1 MMNAIEMSSRRVQR
15 TVCLMLSAVMVA
27 ASLSL
32 SVYGALTVPE
42 SAPYS
47 VTVHY

>member
-1 MMNAIEMSSRRVQR
+1 MFAAIEFSRKMQR
-15 TVCLMLSAVMVA
+15 TVCLMMSAIMVA
-27 ASLSL
+27 ASLSV
-32 SVYGALTVPE
+32 SIYGALSVPE

>member
-1 MMNAIEMSSRRVQR
+1 MFAVIDFNRRMQR

-32 SVYGALTVPE
+32 SVYGALSVPE
-42 SAPYS
+42 SAPYT

>member
-1 MMNAIEMSSRRVQR
+1 MVNAIEMSRKMQR

-27 ASLSL
+27 ATLSL
-32 SVYGALTVPE
+32 SVYGALSVPE
-42 SAPYS
+42 SVPYS

>member
-1 MMNAIEMSSRRVQR
+1 MFAASELSRRMQR

-27 ASLSL
+27 ATLSL
-32 SVYGALTVPE
+32 SVYGALLVPE
-42 SAPYS
+42 TAPYS

>member
-1 MMNAIEMSSRRVQR
+1 MFAAIEFNRKVQR

-32 SVYGALTVPE
+32 SVYGALPVPE
-42 SAPYS
+42 SAPYT

>member
-1 MMNAIEMSSRRVQR
+1 MFAAIESSRRMQR

-32 SVYGALTVPE
+32 SVYGALSVPQDV
-42 SAPYS
+42 PYS

>member
-1 MMNAIEMSSRRVQR
+1 MFAVSQFNRKVQQ
-15 TVCLMLSAVMVA
+15 TICVMLAAVMVA

-32 SVYGALTVPE
+32 SVYGALSVPE
-42 SAPYS
+42 TAQYT